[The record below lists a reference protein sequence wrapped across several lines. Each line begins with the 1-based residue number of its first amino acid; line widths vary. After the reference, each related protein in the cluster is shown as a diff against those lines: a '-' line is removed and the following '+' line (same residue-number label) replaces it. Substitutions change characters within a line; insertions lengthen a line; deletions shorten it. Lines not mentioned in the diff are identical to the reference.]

1 MDRIS
6 WCHQSLHTLSSSQI
20 VRESPRIR
28 LVRQKDVH
36 AYRSIIIIKGAKKED
51 EGLYEIT
58 VKNREGEA
66 KNHITLRVT
75 VSPAS
80 LLICFVIIFSFCYC
94 FLVSCY

>member
-1 MDRIS
+1 MK
-6 WCHQSLHTLSSSQI
+6 
-20 VRESPRIR
+20 
-28 LVRQKDVH
+28 QKDVH

-75 VSPAS
+75 VSFLTLQYTLQYVLEGS
-80 LLICFVIIFSFCYC
+80 GETCKLTSFRNTEEKE
-94 FLVSCY
+94 F

>member
-1 MDRIS
+1 MYA
-6 WCHQSLHTLSSSQI
+6 LHTRVLYRFVSFSPQV

-28 LVRQKDVH
+28 IVRQKDVH

-75 VSPAS
+75 VSPQHLFVCRKF
-80 LLICFVIIFSFCYC
+80 LLSFTAQG
-94 FLVSCY
+94 

>member
-1 MDRIS
+1 M
-6 WCHQSLHTLSSSQI
+6 

-51 EGLYEIT
+51 EGLYEIF

-75 VSPAS
+75 VSLGLIVYWTTF
-80 LLICFVIIFSFCYC
+80 LLVILPFTLHST
-94 FLVSCY
+94 LDSTK